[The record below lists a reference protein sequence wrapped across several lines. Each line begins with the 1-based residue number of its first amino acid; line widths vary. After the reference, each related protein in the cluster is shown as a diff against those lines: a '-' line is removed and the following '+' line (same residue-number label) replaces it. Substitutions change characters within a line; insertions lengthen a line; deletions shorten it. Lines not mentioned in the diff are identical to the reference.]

1 MSKFTCSGISRSFRN
16 FRLDNVSFSM
26 ESGYFYVLVGV
37 NGSGK
42 TTLLSCISG
51 ITDRFTGD
59 AQINGISLKRAPVE
73 YRQKLGYISDMH
85 PFFLDR
91 SLLENGA
98 LFGCFYPGWSAG
110 DYLSFLERFGLD
122 PSRSAGELSKGESM
136 KLQAAFALSH
146 HPEFLFLDE
155 PLDGFDPVFRRS
167 FLALLQELLE
177 QDIGILLSTHI
188 TEDMDRLADY
198 LLIMEN
204 GKLSKCDTTEQLNDD
219 YTDITGKSARH
230 IRDLLELEHRGGAQ

>member
-73 YRQKLGYISDMH
+73 YRQKLGYIGDMH

-98 LFGCFYPGWSAG
+98 LFGCFYPSWSAG
-110 DYLSFLERFGLD
+110 DYRIYLERFELD
-122 PSRSAGELSKGESM
+122 PSRSAAGLSKGEAM
-136 KLQAAFALSH
+136 KLQVAFALSH

-167 FLALLQELLE
+167 FLALLH
-177 QDIGILLSTHI
+177 THI